1 MQVGFIL
8 GTTPRNHTLMVDLE
22 LFDFQ
27 YIVLAIGNVAQVS
40 QGIKAKP
47 IAELFS
53 IVYRCKVATDA
64 KL

>member
-1 MQVGFIL
+1 
-8 GTTPRNHTLMVDLE
+8 MVELE

-27 YIVLAIGNVAQVS
+27 HIVLPVGNVAQVS

-47 IAELFS
+47 IAELFA